1 MDIRLTPPNWAA
13 EDPNMLL
20 NVGDAQY
27 YFETFTDVIDKQ
39 AQENKTDIG
48 DLDSRVSALEHS
60 TPVGPGG
67 KGAYLDMGGTP
78 ERYPTRSEMIAG
90 FDGKETSF
98 MVVARTDG
106 IYFYNP
112 KTKQLIPPKK
122 GGGSL
127 SIHGQFPQIFDKG
140 HSLQYNGRANKS
152 GIFTAKVADVGLE
165 NDFMAFD
172 TCKLLIVV
180 NDEGEEHQTAMS
192 PDGMASR
199 IFQKGSQFADWIV
212 GSGGGSG
219 AVDPAI
225 IVEITRRLK
234 ELEDKPAGKD
244 EFTQLNDV
252 HIDLATDTKSLV
264 FVDEFGKVRADKINP
279 YLIDGSIPVGVKNI
293 GSKTE
298 VVTDTATGSAFA
310 RAPYIILKSTTS
322 RQHTLCR
329 FVAHDSTSITSTQ
342 AREGR
347 ITYIANYSDV
357 DQSIELAPTQRFY
370 INGGMDSTVR
380 VIAPKTVHIYTPAIV
395 DNGSGAM
402 IECWVLISIATLNG
416 SVVGAASAFT
426 E

>member
-1 MDIRLTPPNWAA
+1 MNERLTPPVWSDY
-13 EDPNMLL
+13 DPNMLV
-20 NVGDAQY
+20 NVSDMQY
-27 YFETFTDVIDKQ
+27 YYENFTEIVDERSDKN
-39 AQENKTDIG
+39 EKGIG

-127 SIHGQFPQIFDKG
+127 SIHGQFPQIFDNG

-199 IFQKGSQFADWIV
+199 IFQKG
-212 GSGGGSG
+212 
-219 AVDPAI
+219 
-225 IVEITRRLK
+225 
-234 ELEDKPAGKD
+234 
-244 EFTQLNDV
+244 
-252 HIDLATDTKSLV
+252 
-264 FVDEFGKVRADKINP
+264 
-279 YLIDGSIPVGVKNI
+279 
-293 GSKTE
+293 
-298 VVTDTATGSAFA
+298 
-310 RAPYIILKSTTS
+310 
-322 RQHTLCR
+322 
-329 FVAHDSTSITSTQ
+329 
-342 AREGR
+342 
-347 ITYIANYSDV
+347 
-357 DQSIELAPTQRFY
+357 
-370 INGGMDSTVR
+370 
-380 VIAPKTVHIYTPAIV
+380 
-395 DNGSGAM
+395 
-402 IECWVLISIATLNG
+402 
-416 SVVGAASAFT
+416 
-426 E
+426 